1 MTTTDI
7 SPSLES
13 VLLPN
18 IESNTRNRSGWEWG
32 PIRGRK
38 LDWFEFVDDGTG
50 IDAGVVKARA
60 WMRAENEEPARIAI
74 TTTTPTNATPDQ
86 TRDLDFDYD
95 YMITTDTLYSPP
107 LTLPLLSTLRS
118 FSLAC
123 ASPPPI
129 LVALETRDPLLIAS
143 ALNQAKE
150 MGFSCRKIAGGRVEK
165 ALVKSGWGWD
175 KGDRRDWEGI
185 EVWRWKYVGV
195 EVHQD

>member
-38 LDWFEFVDDGTG
+38 LDWFDFVDDGIG
-50 IDAGVVKARA
+50 IDAGVAKARE
-60 WMRAENEEPARIAI
+60 WMRAEKEEPAQGPI
-74 TTTTPTNATPDQ
+74 TPISPTPDQ
-86 TRDLDFDYD
+86 NQDFEYI
-95 YMITTDTLYSPP
+95 ITTDTLYSPP

-123 ASPPPI
+123 TSPPPI

-150 MGFSCRKIAGGRVEK
+150 MGFSCKKIAGGRVEK
-165 ALVKSGWGWD
+165 ALAKSGWGWD

-185 EVWRWKYVGV
+185 EVWRWKYVGA
-195 EVHQD
+195 EVDKD